1 MFARGGSGRGVAHY
15 DIIASLLHRQMP
27 GHDMLAK
34 EIRMGPFR
42 AKSMR
47 DASIATIDQLISGG
61 FLMQELSQAGGFGL

>member
-1 MFARGGSGRGVAHY
+1 MFARGGSGRGVARY

-34 EIRMGPFR
+34 EMGPFR

>member
-1 MFARGGSGRGVAHY
+1 
-15 DIIASLLHRQMP
+15 MP